1 MLGSHNTFTYMK
13 PTKWWMYIFQP
24 FVKCQSST
32 LEEQVAKGVNL
43 VDIRLRYNDGWKVC
57 HGLVEYCYFSHALHL
72 IIKNNIKNVRILFED
87 SFEYSE
93 GNKTT
98 IDCIL
103 KSYMVSH
110 KLVFYEC
117 RNKFDWSQPIGNY
130 PTLEPLSQIVGSMQS
145 WYGRIIPKLYTI
157 FNKKK
162 INNIYNNKDIN
173 KRYLFDFIK

>member
-24 FVKCQSST
+24 FAKCQSST

-43 VDIRLRYNDGWKVC
+43 VDIRLRYNNGWKVC
-57 HGLVEYCYFSHALHL
+57 HGLVEYCHFSDVLYL

-87 SFEYSE
+87 AFEYTDYHKIS
-93 GNKTT
+93 
-98 IDCIL
+98 IDRIL
-103 KSYMVSH
+103 KCYMVSH

-117 RNKFDWSQPIGNY
+117 RSKSNWSQPIGNY
-130 PTLEPLSQIVGSMQS
+130 PTLEPLNQIVGSMQS
-145 WYGRIIPKLYTI
+145 RYGKIIPKLYNI

-162 INNIYNNKDIN
+162 INKTLNNLNKNKD
-173 KRYLFDFIK
+173 YLFDFL

>member
-13 PTKWWMYIFQP
+13 PIICWMYILKP
-24 FVKCQSST
+24 FFKCQSST

-87 SFEYSE
+87 SFEYTDYHKIS
-93 GNKTT
+93 
-98 IDCIL
+98 IDRIL
-103 KSYMVSH
+103 KCYMVSH
-110 KLVFYEC
+110 RLTFYEC

-130 PTLEPLSQIVGSMQS
+130 PTLEPLNQIVGSMQS
-145 WYGRIIPKLYTI
+145 WNGKIIPKLYTI

-162 INNIYNNKDIN
+162 INNIYNNKDVN